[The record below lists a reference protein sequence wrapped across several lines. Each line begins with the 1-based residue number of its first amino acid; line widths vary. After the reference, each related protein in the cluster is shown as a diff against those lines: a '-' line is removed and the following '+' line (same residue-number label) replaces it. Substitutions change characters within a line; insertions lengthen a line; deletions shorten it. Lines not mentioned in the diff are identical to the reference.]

1 MENMSKILSNRE
13 ISSIVRIGDLMIPAY
28 EEFPSF
34 SQLGCV
40 EHIDSVLGYAPE
52 DDIKDLK
59 LLLKSLSLLPDKAI
73 SGLVKIIAENKSFP
87 EKIAG
92 TLRLMDTGLRGIVF
106 TLYYSG
112 KTGKN
117 YQGKTPLEIIDYS
130 IIRIPL

>member
-1 MENMSKILSNRE
+1 MENISKILSSRE

-73 SGLVKIIAENKSFP
+73 SGLVKIIAENKGFP

-112 KTGKN
+112 KTGKD
-117 YQGKTPLEIIDYS
+117 YQGKNPLEIIDYS
-130 IIRIPL
+130 ITRIPL